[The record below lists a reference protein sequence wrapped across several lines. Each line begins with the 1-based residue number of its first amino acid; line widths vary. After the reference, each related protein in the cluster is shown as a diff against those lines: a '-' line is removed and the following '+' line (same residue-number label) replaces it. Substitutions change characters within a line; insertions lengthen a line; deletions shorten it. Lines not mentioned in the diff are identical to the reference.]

1 MFRRRDLGSAVA
13 AAVAMPRLASA
24 QAQRVLRFVPQA
36 DLPNI
41 DPIAGTQ
48 IVVRNA
54 SYLVYDTLFGVDSRL
69 VPRPQMVEAYDLSSD
84 GKVWTFRLREGL
96 RFHDGE
102 PVLTRDAVASLRRW
116 LARDTMGPMILSRLD
131 AIEGIDDRSFR
142 IRLKQPMPQ
151 LLWALGKPASAVVM
165 PERIASLDP
174 HRVVPEFIGSGPMMF
189 KRDEWLAGARA
200 VFVRSP
206 HFRSRDEPS
215 DWLAGGKPMAFDRI
229 EWITMP
235 DPSTAANALSSGEID
250 WWESPIVDLVPLLRR
265 NRRIKVDIADPLGNV
280 GTFRMNHLHPPF
292 NDVRAR
298 RAIQLALSQEDYMR
312 AIVGD
317 DADLWRPMPGF
328 FTPGTP
334 TYTEVGG
341 DVLKGPRRYD
351 EAKRLLAESGYDGEP
366 IVLLATSDVHI
377 NKAQSDVTRDLL
389 ANRLGMNVDFQ
400 SLDWG
405 TVGQRR
411 ASKAPPSQGGWHIFH
426 TWSAG
431 ASCLVP
437 AGYNGLAASGDRAW
451 FGWPS
456 SDSVQEAI
464 ASWYAAVDDAQARE
478 AIDRINRV
486 SMDFVTSIPTGFFLG
501 HTAWRDNVRGVVQ
514 APFPQFWGVTKA

>member
-1 MFRRRDLGSAVA
+1 LDQPLP

-206 HFRSRDEPS
+206 HLRSRDEPS
-215 DWLAGGKPMAFDRI
+215 DWARRRQADGLRSHRVDHHARSVDGRERAEQRRDRLVGKPDRRPRAAASPQPAHQGRYRRSARQCRHLPD
-229 EWITMP
+229 EPPPSRRSTMC
-235 DPSTAANALSSGEID
+235 
-250 WWESPIVDLVPLLRR
+250 
-265 NRRIKVDIADPLGNV
+265 
-280 GTFRMNHLHPPF
+280 
-292 NDVRAR
+292 VRGAP
-298 RAIQLALSQEDYMR
+298 IQLALSQEDYMR